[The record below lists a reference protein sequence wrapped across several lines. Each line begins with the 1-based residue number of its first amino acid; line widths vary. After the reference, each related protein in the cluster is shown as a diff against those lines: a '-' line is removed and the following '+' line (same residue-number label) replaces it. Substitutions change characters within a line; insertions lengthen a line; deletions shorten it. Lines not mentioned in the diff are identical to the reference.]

1 MVWNGQLQELGIFLI
16 ILLQQLWVFLILE
29 MLVFFCSYLKWRTWV
44 LGYGLVNMVEKS
56 MCNMRIVHAFPK
68 LVVWAIIWL
77 HIINLHA
84 KWCAF
89 GTLCLQL
96 VLQNAA
102 KRKLWDKK
110 KTSNFFS
117 FLKDPSR
124 PPPSQ
129 TNFASMISVS
139 IWNENS
145 LAGWMDNQVT
155 KQQSKLGRL
164 ERDAKKVTWFHL
176 QKLDRWQCGC
186 RD

>member
-1 MVWNGQLQELGIFLI
+1 MIVRDGQLQELGIFLI

-29 MLVFFCSYLKWRTWV
+29 KLVFFCSYLKWRMWV
-44 LGYGLVNMVEKS
+44 LGYGLVNTVGKS

-124 PPPSQ
+124 PHLLRPTLHRWFQ
-129 TNFASMISVS
+129 LVYEMRV
-139 IWNENS
+139 
-145 LAGWMDNQVT
+145 LAGWMD
-155 KQQSKLGRL
+155 G
-164 ERDAKKVTWFHL
+164 
-176 QKLDRWQCGC
+176 
-186 RD
+186 